1 MLLGITDERSVMARV
16 SLDITRRQFLMTG
29 LAGTGLAGTGLMGTH
44 QPALASSYPP
54 PAWFTKGEVVETY
67 NYCDMCPWKCG
78 IIVKSVNGQVI
89 KIDGNPLDPKSNG
102 MLCARGQGGV
112 SFMNDPDRLRSPMIR
127 TGERGEGKFR
137 EVSWEEALDYT
148 AEKLLEIQEKYGPEG
163 LAIFGHTTGDSWWAD
178 YFAQAWGTPNAAK
191 PSTSICLSPREEAS
205 QLTFGIP
212 VGGHEPMD
220 WPEMKC
226 VTLIGS
232 HIGEDARNTVIQDF
246 VQTRSDGAQVIVV
259 DPRFSTA
266 AAKADYWLP
275 IKPGT
280 DTALLLAWINVI
292 ITEERYD
299 KAYLDEWA
307 TGLDEL
313 AAHVTDFTPEWA
325 APITDLPAEQIRET
339 ARVMSDRLP
348 QAVIMPG
355 RHTTWYGNDTQRMR
369 AVFIIN
375 SLLGVYGRRGGMYFN
390 KSVFLEDYPHP
401 PFKVAGTSGGCSA
414 DPGDTANAEL
424 PLGPTGKAR
433 ADGVRNGIDGGFLRG
448 ATAIQELI
456 DPMITDTPYRIAGL
470 INYGVNLFNS
480 IPMPER
486 TLEAVK
492 ALDFFLAIDILP
504 QEHIAWADVV
514 FPDATYLERYDDLSA
529 IAFKTPF
536 IQMREPAV
544 APMYDTMPSW
554 KMSRELGIRVGLE
567 SYYKWETIEEFLD
580 TRLRSVGSSLEKM
593 HDAGG
598 VIIQEGKPYL
608 EDFVAEGE
616 SPFHTPSEKIE
627 LSSSHLAQS
636 GFDAIPVYEPT
647 EEPPNGY
654 YRLLYGRSPVHTF
667 ARTQNTPVLNDV
679 DPENQL
685 WINEDEAT
693 ALGYSNGDR
702 VWLENEA
709 GTRTGPVLVKATQ
722 RIRKDAVY
730 MTHGWGQVTEGLTKS
745 NGKGASDTKMMSRYA
760 LDPISG
766 GAGLRVNFVRIAEGA

>member
-1 MLLGITDERSVMARV
+1 MARV
-16 SLDITRRQFLMTG
+16 KLDITRRQFLMTG
-29 LAGTGLAGTGLMGTH
+29 LAGTGLAGAAVVGSP

-54 PAWFTKGEVVETY
+54 AAWFTKGEVVETY

-89 KIDGNPLDPKSNG
+89 KIDGNPADPKSRG

-137 EVSWEEALDYT
+137 EVTWEEALDYT
-148 AEKLLEIQEKYGPEG
+148 AEKILEIKDKYGQEG
-163 LAIFGHTTGDSWWAD
+163 LAIFGHTTGDTWWAD

-220 WPEMKC
+220 WEEMEC
-226 VTLIGS
+226 ITLIGS
-232 HIGEDARNTVIQDF
+232 HIGEDSRNTVMQDF
-246 VQTRSDGAQVIVV
+246 VSAQSRGAKVIVV

-266 AAKADYWLP
+266 AARADHWLP

-292 ITEERYD
+292 ITENRFD
-299 KAYLDEWA
+299 SAYLDEWA
-307 TGLDEL
+307 NGLSEL
-313 AAHVTDFTPEWA
+313 AAHVAEFTPEWA
-325 APITDLPAEQIRET
+325 APITDLSAEQIRET
-339 ARVMSDRLP
+339 ARVMSERLP

-375 SLLGVYGRRGGMYFN
+375 SLLGVYGRHGGMYFN
-390 KSVFLEDYPHP
+390 KGVFLEDYPHP
-401 PFKVAGTSGGCSA
+401 PFTVTGTSGGCSA
-414 DPGDTANAEL
+414 DPGEATSAEL

-456 DPMITDTPYRIAGL
+456 DPMITGEPYRIAGL
-470 INYGVNLFNS
+470 INYGVNLLNS
-480 IPMPER
+480 LPMPDR
-486 TLEAVK
+486 TIEALK
-492 ALDFFLAIDILP
+492 QLDFVLAIDILP
-504 QEHIAWADVV
+504 QEHVAWADVV
-514 FPDATYLERYDDLSA
+514 FPDTTYLERYDDLST
-529 IAFKTPF
+529 IAYKTPF

-544 APMYDTMPSW
+544 EPMYDTMPSW
-554 KMSRELGIRVGLE
+554 MMSRELGMRVGLE
-567 SYYKWETIEEFLD
+567 AFYKWETIEEYLD
-580 TRLRSVGSSLEKM
+580 TRLRSVGSSIEKM
-593 HDAGG
+593 HDGGG
-598 VIIQEGKPYL
+598 VIIQKGKPYL
-608 EDFVAEGE
+608 EDFVADDET
-616 SPFHTPSEKIE
+616 PFHTPSGKIE
-627 LSSSHLAQS
+627 LSSTPLAEA

-647 EEPPNGY
+647 DEPPTGY
-654 YRLLYGRSPVHTF
+654 YRLLYGRAPAHTF

-679 DPENQL
+679 YPENEL
-685 WINEDEAT
+685 WINEDEAAT
-693 ALGYSNGDR
+693 LGYANGDR
-702 VWLENEA
+702 VWIENEA
-709 GTRTGPVLVKATQ
+709 GTRTGPILIKATQ

-730 MTHGWGQVTEGLTKS
+730 MTHGYGQVAEGLTIS

>member
-1 MLLGITDERSVMARV
+1 
-16 SLDITRRQFLMTG
+16 
-29 LAGTGLAGTGLMGTH
+29 
-44 QPALASSYPP
+44 
-54 PAWFTKGEVVETY
+54 
-67 NYCDMCPWKCG
+67 
-78 IIVKSVNGQVI
+78 
-89 KIDGNPLDPKSNG
+89 
-102 MLCARGQGGV
+102 
-112 SFMNDPDRLRSPMIR
+112 
-127 TGERGEGKFR
+127 
-137 EVSWEEALDYT
+137 
-148 AEKLLEIQEKYGPEG
+148 
-163 LAIFGHTTGDSWWAD
+163 
-178 YFAQAWGTPNAAK
+178 
-191 PSTSICLSPREEAS
+191 
-205 QLTFGIP
+205 
-212 VGGHEPMD
+212 MD
-220 WPEMKC
+220 WKEMKC
-226 VTLIGS
+226 VTLIGI

-266 AAKADYWLP
+266 ATKADYWLP

-307 TGLDEL
+307 TGLEEL
-313 AAHVTDFTPEWA
+313 AAHVVDFTPEWA
-325 APITDLPAEQIRET
+325 APITDLPADKIRET
-339 ARVMSDRLP
+339 ARVMSEHLP

-369 AVFIIN
+369 AEFIIN
-375 SLLGVYGRRGGMYFN
+375 SLLGVYGRHGGMYFN
-390 KSVFLEDYPHP
+390 KGVFLEDYPHP

-414 DPGDTANAEL
+414 DPGDTVANAPL

-456 DPMITDTPYRIAGL
+456 DPMITDKPYRIAGL

-486 TLEAVK
+486 TLEAIK

-514 FPDATYLERYDDLSA
+514 FPDATYLERYDDLST

-554 KMSRELGIRVGLE
+554 MMSRELGIRMGLE
-567 SYYKWETIEEFLD
+567 AYYKWETIEEYLD

-593 HDAGG
+593 HDGGG
-598 VIIQEGKPYL
+598 VIIQKGKPYL
-608 EDFVAEGE
+608 EDFVEDDE

-627 LSSSHLAQS
+627 LSSEHLALF
-636 GFDAIPVYEPT
+636 GFDPIPVYEPT
-647 EEPPNGY
+647 DEPPEGY

-667 ARTQNTPVLNDV
+667 ARTQNTPILNDV
-679 DPENQL
+679 NPENEL

-693 ALGYSNGDR
+693 ALGYSSGDR
-702 VWLENEA
+702 VWIENEA
-709 GTRTGPVLVKATQ
+709 GTRTGPVLVNATQ

-730 MTHGWGQVTEGLTKS
+730 MTHGWGQVAEGLTKAD
-745 NGKGASDTKMMSRYA
+745 GKGASDTKMMSRYA